1 MEILATLIEL
11 IPTLGFPIVCV
22 IAMGAFIFY
31 IYKQTT
37 KENAANMEK
46 VQARCKE
53 REDKLNDIIK
63 ENQKI
68 NAEAIATITLYAEKL
83 NDIQEDIKE
92 IKTDVTKLA
101 VKIE

>member
-1 MEILATLIEL
+1 MEILTALIEL

-22 IAMGAFIFY
+22 IALGAFVFH

-53 REDKLNDIIK
+53 REEKLYEEIK
-63 ENQKI
+63 ENREV
-68 NAEAIATITLYAEKL
+68 NAQAIATIAHYAEKL
-83 NDIQEDIKE
+83 EVI
-92 IKTDVTKLA
+92 
-101 VKIE
+101 

>member
-1 MEILATLIEL
+1 MEIATALIEL

-53 REDKLNDIIK
+53 REEKLYAEIK
-63 ENQKI
+63 ENREI
-68 NAEAIATITLYAEKL
+68 NAQAIATIAQYAEKL
-83 NDIQEDIKE
+83 EIIQEDIRE
-92 IKTDVTKLA
+92 IKTDVTILA
-101 VKIE
+101 TKIE

>member
-1 MEILATLIEL
+1 MEILTALVEL

-37 KENAANMEK
+37 KENAANMEA

-53 REDKLNDIIK
+53 REEILYEEIR
-63 ENQKI
+63 ENREV
-68 NAEAIATITLYAEKL
+68 NAKAIETIAHYAEKL
-83 NDIQEDIKE
+83 EIIQDDIKE
-92 IKTDVTKLA
+92 IKKDVTILTAKA
-101 VKIE
+101 E